1 MCWRESILRGNFHLI
16 QSLLYSEIYQGA
28 SRHVQKQRDCMAPV
42 NTPRVSPSDWG
53 DHTSHAHGQLR
64 QYQHALDA
72 DTAELA
78 TPDSDPPTA
87 DYRRFSFDNFSK
99 I

>member
-87 DYRRFSFDNFSK
+87 DYR
-99 I
+99 

>member
-1 MCWRESILRGNFHLI
+1 
-16 QSLLYSEIYQGA
+16 
-28 SRHVQKQRDCMAPV
+28 MAPV

-72 DTAELA
+72 DTAVSILWKHSGRHA
-78 TPDSDPPTA
+78 WGFHQISVQTIA
-87 DYRRFSFDNFSK
+87 FNHYWFCSFIIGEHCIK
-99 I
+99 IASLGLI